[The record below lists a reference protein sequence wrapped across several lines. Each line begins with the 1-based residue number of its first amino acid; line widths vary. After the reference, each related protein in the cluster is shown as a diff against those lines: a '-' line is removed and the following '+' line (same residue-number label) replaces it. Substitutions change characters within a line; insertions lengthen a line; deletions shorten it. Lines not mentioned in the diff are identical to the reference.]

1 MNSEVIE
8 GYAAALFEV
17 ARAEGT
23 LDEVEDELFRVARS
37 FESDD
42 ELRNALTDEMIPAA
56 RRQGIVED
64 LLGGRAN
71 ATTVQ
76 LISMVVGSGRARDLP
91 AIVDRLVERAA
102 QAKNLAV
109 AEVRA
114 AVPLS
119 GDQEDRLKAAV
130 ANATGKDVTIKVVV
144 DPAVIGGLV
153 VTVGDTV
160 IDGTVRTRLDQL
172 KSRL

>member
-1 MNSEVIE
+1 MNDAVIE

-23 LDEVEDELFRVARS
+23 LDEVEDELFRFARS
-37 FESDD
+37 FESND
-42 ELRNALTDEMIPAA
+42 ELRSALSDEMIPAA

-64 LLGGRAN
+64 MLGGRAN
-71 ATTVQ
+71 PTTVQ
-76 LISMVVGSGRARDLP
+76 LISMVVGSGRTRDLP
-91 AIVDRLVERAA
+91 AIIDRLVERAA

-130 ANATGKDVTIKVVV
+130 ANATGKDVTIKVVL
-144 DPAVIGGLV
+144 DPSVIGGLV
-153 VTVGDTV
+153 VTVGDIV

>member
-1 MNSEVIE
+1 MNNEVIE

-23 LDEVEDELFRVARS
+23 LDEVEDELFRFARS
-37 FESDD
+37 FESND
-42 ELRNALTDEMIPAA
+42 ELRTALSDEMIPAS

-64 LLGGRAN
+64 LLGSRAN
-71 ATTVQ
+71 PTTVQ
-76 LISMVVGSGRARDLP
+76 LISMVVGSGRSRDLT

-119 GDQEDRLKAAV
+119 EDQQDRLKAAV

-144 DPAVIGGLV
+144 DPSVIGGLV

>member
-8 GYAAALFEV
+8 GYAAAVFEV

-23 LDEVEDELFRVARS
+23 LDEVEDELFRFARS
-37 FESDD
+37 FESND
-42 ELRNALTDEMIPAA
+42 ELRGALTDETIPGS

-71 ATTVQ
+71 QTTVQ
-76 LISMVVGSGRARDLP
+76 LISMVVGSGRTRDLP

-144 DPAVIGGLV
+144 DPSVIGGLG